1 MVGSS
6 DVNKCR
12 RARCR
17 EELALGALAR
27 SFIDVAPDPGLAG
40 LNRALE
46 DILSSGGDGL
56 PGNFVSL
63 FLP

>member
-6 DVNKCR
+6 DVNKRR

-17 EELALGALAR
+17 EEFALRALAR
-27 SFIDVAPDPGLAG
+27 RSVDVAPDPGLAR

-46 DILSSGGDGL
+46 DILSSSGNGL
-56 PGNFVSL
+56 AGNVSL
-63 FLP
+63 FV